1 MFGDNDDDDD
11 DDDDDMPEILMRHKA
26 VLTGSRVGWTEIQND
41 IAHTCHVV
49 SCGKSNQ

>member
-11 DDDDDMPEILMRHKA
+11 DDDDVPETLMRHLA
-26 VLTGSRVGWTEIQND
+26 VLTGSRVGWTEIHSD
-41 IAHTCHVV
+41 IAHTCRVL